1 MEKGIVEKMI
11 DCREWIESALE
22 YSGGTHDFKD
32 IVDGVIAGNMQF
44 WEAPKGCAITEV
56 IIFPKKKVLHI
67 FLAAGEMQQIVD
79 MDESAVAWG
88 KSIGCNA
95 VSIAGRRGWK
105 KVLEKKGYEEQFT
118 TLAKDI

>member
-1 MEKGIVEKMI
+1 MEKTLIEKMN
-11 DCREWIESALE
+11 DCREWIESALA
-22 YSGGTHDFKD
+22 YSGGTHDFRD
-32 IVDGVIAGNMQF
+32 VVDAVMTGHMQF

-56 IIFPKKKVLHI
+56 ITFPKKKVLHI

-79 MDESAVAWG
+79 MDESAVEWA
-88 KSIGCNA
+88 KSIGCDA

-105 KVLEKKGYEEQFT
+105 KVLEHKGYEEQFT